1 MFLRSQSVQSQMKKK
16 VRGMSMIIEVPD
28 WCVLG
33 KTIEWHAPEIT
44 GNEWVRDKIIAFG
57 YDGFFHQEYNCPIY
71 FTRFDEYGKTIREIR
86 K

>member
-1 MFLRSQSVQSQMKKK
+1 
-16 VRGMSMIIEVPD
+16 MIIEVPD

-33 KTIEWHAPEIT
+33 KTIEWHSPEIT

-57 YDGFFHQEYNCPIY
+57 YDGFFHQEHSCPIY
-71 FTRFDEYGKTIREIR
+71 FTMFDEYGKTIREIR

>member
-1 MFLRSQSVQSQMKKK
+1 
-16 VRGMSMIIEVPD
+16 MIIEVPD

-57 YDGFFHQEYNCPIY
+57 YDGFFHQSITVQYISQGSMNTE
-71 FTRFDEYGKTIREIR
+71 RR
-86 K
+86 